1 MQIENAYLKA
11 KAELQDKKDVLKNMK
26 KKVNKLTEFAQE
38 MDEEDSEGDGGLDDV
53 SDEDG
58 IEG

>member
-1 MQIENAYLKA
+1 MQ
-11 KAELQDKKDVLKNMK
+11 

>member
-1 MQIENAYLKA
+1 
-11 KAELQDKKDVLKNMK
+11 MK

-53 SDEDG
+53 IDEDD
-58 IEG
+58 IEGQKLKKKRRPTKLCKHLAA